1 MTDEARAH
9 LRRGLAP
16 DPGLSPWQR
25 TQARDTLASI
35 EAGR

>member
-9 LRRGLAP
+9 LRRGLAT

-25 TQARDTLASI
+25 DAARTTLAEI
-35 EAGR
+35 GGTR